1 MMDTT
6 GVFVKSNGTIVM
18 LDESEVSGAG
28 SLVSTVAAA
37 VRGQRERARM
47 SLSELAAAAGVSKST
62 LSLLEAGRGN
72 PSIET
77 LWAIAKAL
85 GVPFGQLI
93 EPPAPDLRV
102 VRDGEGARVQ
112 SAASPYA
119 AELLLPANRRGSFEL
134 YRLTADP
141 GPPRHAEAH
150 NRGVVEHVLVLAGG
164 LRVGPASAP
173 ADLGPGDLASFP
185 GDAPHV
191 YETLAPETR
200 ALLVMD
206 YP

>member
-1 MMDTT
+1 
-6 GVFVKSNGTIVM
+6 M
-18 LDESEVSGAG
+18 LDDTEEPDADA
-28 SLVSTVAAA
+28 LVSRVAAA
-37 VRGQRERARM
+37 IHEHRLRARL
-47 SLSELAAAAGVSKST
+47 SLSELAVAAGVAKST
-62 LSLLEAGRGN
+62 LSQLEAGKAN

-93 EPPAPDLRV
+93 EPPAPDVRV
-102 VRDGEGARVQ
+102 VRDGQGVRVQ

-119 AELLLPANRRGSFEL
+119 AELLLAANRRGSFEL

-141 GPPRHAEAH
+141 GSARHAEAH
-150 NRGVVEHVLVLAGG
+150 IRGVVEHVLVLAGR
-164 LRVGPASAP
+164 LRVGPP
-173 ADLGPGDLASFP
+173 ADPVELGEGDLASFP

-191 YETLAPETR
+191 YETLAPGTR